1 MAGKKL
7 TALEMPDDEDAAP
20 AASRSDTVQE
30 TSPRALAASSSRD
43 VSYEAPSSIPLPPIP
58 PPPQRRVMV
67 QLSIKAPLDL
77 VQRLELMARQ
87 TGAQK
92 QAVIAAALDAYMRG
106 HSY

>member
-1 MAGKKL
+1 MAGKKF
-7 TALEMPDDEDAAP
+7 TALEMPEDDEVALVAV
-20 AASRSDTVQE
+20 RSDVQQKI
-30 TSPRALAASSSRD
+30 SPRMLGTSSPPD
-43 VSYEAPSSIPLPPIP
+43 VDYQTPSSIPLPPIP
-58 PPPQRRVMV
+58 PAPQRRVMV

-92 QAVIAAALDAYMRG
+92 QAVIALALDAYMRG

>member
-7 TALEMPDDEDAAP
+7 TTLEMPEDEDLAP
-20 AASRSDTVQE
+20 AVSRSELEQKA
-30 TSPRALAASSSRD
+30 SPASVAALSSHD
-43 VSYEAPSSIPLPPIP
+43 VNYQAPSSIPLPPIP
-58 PPPQRRVMV
+58 PPPPRRVMV

>member
-7 TALEMPDDEDAAP
+7 TMLEMPEDEDVASAI
-20 AASRSDTVQE
+20 SRSEPVRE
-30 TSPRALAASSSRD
+30 VSPPPLAASSSQNLD
-43 VSYEAPSSIPLPPIP
+43 YQAPSSIPLPPIP
-58 PPPQRRVMV
+58 SPPSRRVMV

>member
-7 TALEMPDDEDAAP
+7 TTLEMPEDEDIAP
-20 AASRSDTVQE
+20 AVGRSELEQKASPSVT
-30 TSPRALAASSSRD
+30 ALSSHD
-43 VSYEAPSSIPLPPIP
+43 VNYQAPSSIPLPPIP
-58 PPPQRRVMV
+58 PPPSRRVMV

>member
-1 MAGKKL
+1 MAGKKF
-7 TALEMPDDEDAAP
+7 TALEMPEDDDVAP
-20 AASRSDTVQE
+20 AAARLDVQQE
-30 TSPRALAASSSRD
+30 IPPRTLGTSSSPD
-43 VSYEAPSSIPLPPIP
+43 VDYQAPSSIPLPPIP
-58 PPPQRRVMV
+58 PAPQRRVMV

-92 QAVIAAALDAYMRG
+92 QAVIALALDAYMRG